1 MEILFVKPSIFG
13 MGSIVSAYFWNRIF
27 MAYTIHTGKYC
38 QILRRYKRI
47 NPLLFIKTKKPHP
60 KDAVFIYKIVFAISM
75 Q

>member
-1 MEILFVKPSIFG
+1 MKTTNSTLTQ
-13 MGSIVSAYFWNRIF
+13 
-27 MAYTIHTGKYC
+27 MARESLHTSKYC